1 MRQVELKQKI
11 EREYRLSLLGG
22 GISTSIQMWF
32 RDCRVASQQ
41 IAMKR
46 LSASTALRITQPILD
61 MYLRTTKQ
69 TRLCVPHLPLL
80 FPRIT
85 SRNLLSPR
93 YINLMLQ
100 KTLTP
105 VQKTRLSL
113 SQALFYLLLRCI
125 PKFKGS
131 LLPYGIRSAS
141 DAVGHANMIYLDF
154 RNRKIRL
161 YLFEPNGVAFAKQFP
176 QGFKDLKRAW
186 KQVRETWEV
195 LQSLIPSKNMLRQWK
210 LNPSVTLAGGSGIQT
225 ELGLWTPRQKEGFAI
240 CGAVTYWV
248 FSKWMRSRVLT
259 YPKFEAQLLK
269 DIASSEKRRREYQQQ
284 LLQFII
290 NVREN
295 VETQYQKQ
303 LTRLLRRDW
312 RRDQGKKCR
321 HRATIAFE
329 TTNPKV
335 QGTIRLERR

>member
-1 MRQVELKQKI
+1 MRQSELKQKI
-11 EREYRLSLLGG
+11 EREYQQSLLGG
-22 GISTSIQMWF
+22 GISTSIEMWF
-32 RDCRVASQQ
+32 RDCRPASQQ
-41 IAMKR
+41 LAMKR
-46 LSASTALRITQPILD
+46 LSASTSLRITQPILD
-61 MYLRTTKQ
+61 MYLRTTNQ

-93 YINLMLQ
+93 YIKLMLQ
-100 KTLTP
+100 TTLTP
-105 VQKTRLSL
+105 VQKTQLSL
-113 SQALFYLLLRCI
+113 SQALFYLILRCI

-131 LLPYGIRSAS
+131 LLPYGLQSVSA
-141 DAVGHANMIYLDF
+141 AVGHANMIYLDF
-154 RNRKIRL
+154 RHRNIRL

-176 QGFKDLKRAW
+176 QGVNNLKRAW

-195 LQSLIPSKNMLRQWK
+195 LQSLIGSKNTLRQWK

-248 FSKWMRSRVLT
+248 FSKWMRSPLT
-259 YPKFEAQLLK
+259 YPNFEAQLLK

-295 VETQYQKQ
+295 VETKYQKQ
-303 LTRLLRRDW
+303 LTRLLKRDW
-312 RRDQGKKCR
+312 RAQGKKCR
-321 HRATIAFE
+321 HGATIRFE

-335 QGTIRLERR
+335 QGSILLKPTR